1 MTKSVKN
8 VKKSSSHAIPE
19 FRHENSGKPPWALSR
34 PRQLLLTK
42 PDRVMAA
49 PGTFLECGKNVII
62 DFLYLH
68 SISMIS
74 EHYSVETG
82 FQSAHWAPPA
92 NLVVALESGVY
103 VCKIN
108 EDSNVAE
115 ILNSTS
121 DPGNPFC
128 HVNSSGITTVRL
140 YFQNT
145 STTFIKTY
153 N

>member
-34 PRQLLLTK
+34 SRQLLLTK
-42 PDRVMAA
+42 PDCMMAT

-68 SISMIS
+68 RIS
-74 EHYSVETG
+74 EQYSVETG
-82 FQSAHWAPPA
+82 FQRAHWVPPA
-92 NLVVALESGVY
+92 NLAVALESGVY
-103 VCKIN
+103 VYAKLTRTL
-108 EDSNVAE
+108 NVAE
-115 ILNSTS
+115 ILSNTR

>member
-68 SISMIS
+68 RIS
-74 EHYSVETG
+74 EQYSVETG